1 MKSQSGK
8 ALYIVCITSIV
19 VLLILGAAI
28 YTALGSDVFV
38 QPDDTKNVVPS
49 NSVNV

>member
-1 MKSQSGK
+1 MRRQSGK
-8 ALYIVCITSIV
+8 ALYQVTIISIV
-19 VLLILGAAI
+19 VLLILGACI

-38 QPDDTKNVVPS
+38 QPDDTRNVVPS